1 MTTTA
6 VPKQQK
12 KLSLAGC
19 TTTPHVP
26 ATLREMETL
35 SSDLCEQVEML
46 QGLCRT
52 LSVFAY
58 ADENLDGLS
67 VKDIGNTALLMG
79 QTLDGVHEG
88 LEKIEDLAA
97 HSSVASHIQKGR

>member
-58 ADENLDGLS
+58 AKDLEGLS
-67 VKDIGNTALLMG
+67 VQDIGNTALLMG
-79 QTLDGVHEG
+79 QTLDGVHVG
-88 LEKIEDLAA
+88 LEKLEDLAA